1 MINLRIARSED
12 AEGILAIYT
21 PYVEETNVTFDY
33 DVEEAKVFCRQ
44 IDAVQ
49 NEFPW
54 IIAEHEGKIIGYSY
68 AKKHR
73 DRAAYRWCAESSIY
87 VHNDF
92 QGRGLAKLL
101 YEALLEILSQQN
113 VINVYAGIAQ
123 PNESSTMFHIKL
135 GFTPVGVYK
144 KVGFKNNQWHDVL
157 WVCRILKKHPETP
170 EEYVPFSNE
179 KLRAY
184 ASEILAEKQKQ
195 LNASAKNGK

>member
-21 PYVEETNVTFDY
+21 PYVKETNVTFDY
-33 DVEEAKVFCRQ
+33 DVEEAKVFCQQ
-44 IDAVQ
+44 IDEMLI
-49 NEFPW
+49 EFPW
-54 IIAEHEGKIIGYSY
+54 IIAEYEGKIVGYSY

-73 DRAAYRWCAESSIY
+73 DRTAYRWCAESSIY
-87 VHNDF
+87 VHNDY

-101 YEALLEILSQQN
+101 YEALLEILNHQN

-144 KVGFKNNQWHDVL
+144 KVGYKNNQWHDVL
-157 WVCRILKKHPETP
+157 WVHRILKKHPETP
-170 EEYVPFSNE
+170 EEYVPFSDMHIKAHAE
-179 KLRAY
+179 T
-184 ASEILAEKQKQ
+184 ILSDKQKQ
-195 LNASAKNGK
+195 LNTSASNGE